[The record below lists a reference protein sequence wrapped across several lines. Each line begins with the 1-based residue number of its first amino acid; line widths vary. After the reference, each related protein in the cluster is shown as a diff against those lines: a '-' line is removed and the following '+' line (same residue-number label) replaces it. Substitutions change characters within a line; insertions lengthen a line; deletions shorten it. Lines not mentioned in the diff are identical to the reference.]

1 MSDTAITLL
10 EHELEEI
17 TGYKLARYQKRH
29 FDALGVPAVIKP
41 DGSLSVV
48 RAHLLNY
55 RPPRPQND
63 EPQKRVKQ
71 VRKA

>member
-1 MSDTAITLL
+1 MSEQITLTDA
-10 EHELEEI
+10 ELLEI

-29 FDALGVPAVIKP
+29 FDGLGVPAILRP

-55 RPPRPQND
+55 RPPRAGND
-63 EPQKRVKQ
+63 EPAKRVKQ
-71 VRKA
+71 AR